1 MVQFS
6 QTSWQ
11 EFSLPNVLETLQ
23 YAPLNLTIGKSPL
36 LHYIFPKEL
45 AAGATIKYQL
55 QFGFRVIRWT
65 GIISS
70 VKDNQVTVRLG
81 QGPFRGFTA
90 SHKFVPEGH
99 MTACYDEF
107 SFQGFTN
114 IPEETFA
121 SIMANASVVYGIYA
135 RKDSRDIVLSVES
148 QKKTQAFESLD
159 LGATAG

>member
-23 YAPLNLTIGKSPL
+23 YAPLNLTIGKNPL

-45 AAGATIKYQL
+45 EAGATIKYQL
-55 QFGFRVIRWT
+55 QYGFKVIRWT

-70 VKDNQVTVRLG
+70 VKDNSITVRLD

-90 SHKFVPEGH
+90 NHKLVSEGH
-99 MTACYDEF
+99 MTACYDEL
-107 SFQGFTN
+107 SFQGFTTV
-114 IPEETFA
+114 PEETFA
-121 SIMANASVVYGIYA
+121 EIVSNANLVYGIFA
-135 RKDSRDIVLSVES
+135 RKAARDVYLAVES
-148 QKKTQAFESLD
+148 RKKTQSFDALD
-159 LGATAG
+159 IGATAG

>member
-36 LHYIFPKEL
+36 LHYVFPKEL
-45 AAGATIKYQL
+45 AAGASIRYQL
-55 QFGFRVIRWT
+55 QNGLRVIRWT

-70 VKDNQVTVRLG
+70 VKDNQITVRLG

-90 SHKFVPEGH
+90 SHKFVSEGH
-99 MTACYDEF
+99 MTACYDEM
-107 SFQGFTN
+107 SFQGFIG
-114 IPEETFA
+114 IPEDAFA
-121 SIMANASVVYGIYA
+121 GIIANANLVYGIFA
-135 RKDSRDIVLSVES
+135 RKDTRDVMLAIES

-159 LGATAG
+159 MGATAG

>member
-23 YAPLNLTIGKSPL
+23 YAPLNLTVGKEPK

-45 AAGATIKYQL
+45 NAGATVKYQL
-55 QFGFRVIRWT
+55 QYGFRVIRWT

-70 VKDNQVTVRLG
+70 VKDNQITVRLG

-90 SHKFVPEGH
+90 SHKFVAEGH
-99 MTACYDEF
+99 MTACYDEL
-107 SFQGFTN
+107 SFQGFTTV
-114 IPEETFA
+114 PEETFA
-121 SIMANASVVYGIYA
+121 EIVSNANLVYGIFA
-135 RKDSRDIVLSVES
+135 RKAARDVYLAVES
-148 QKKTQAFESLD
+148 RKKTQSFDALD
-159 LGATAG
+159 IGATAG

>member
-1 MVQFS
+1 
-6 QTSWQ
+6 
-11 EFSLPNVLETLQ
+11 
-23 YAPLNLTIGKSPL
+23 
-36 LHYIFPKEL
+36 
-45 AAGATIKYQL
+45 
-55 QFGFRVIRWT
+55 
-65 GIISS
+65 
-70 VKDNQVTVRLG
+70 
-81 QGPFRGFTA
+81 
-90 SHKFVPEGH
+90 

-135 RKDSRDIVLSVES
+135 RKDTRDIVLSVES